1 AEFWFCAVHNGHLF
15 SFFFFLLCTAVRVI
29 GRSVTIQEG
38 GSATLFCQLIDTVE
52 ELTQITW
59 QKRTRG
65 KPENR
70 NFFVISPDGITE
82 HINGLKDRIDFIGN
96 MQECVGSIAL
106 KNVSLLDEGIYT
118 CIFNIFPSGPFG
130 TEIKLTVLVPP
141 VVSVGPV
148 IIPVAGDGNVTLATC
163 TAAKTRPAAEVS
175 WLLALN
181 TSVRVETSLSLQTD
195 GTYTVTS
202 HLIGVA
208 SKELNQQKVHCL
220 VNHMALHT
228 ELLPFYIFINICSA
242 FLFSDP
248 PQVAYILSV
257 GKATKHQEFLCE
269 ADGNPKPTTFTWRR
283 VNIQVDDKDKLLIPL
298 SSDHNGLYVCEAS
311 NQYGSVTGS
320 LYVYVNRVQCI
331 LSFGFGQET
340 ILMYYYLSFTS
351 INKTLVI
358 YKRRSALH
366 IQKICCI
373 FLFFN
378 CFFFVSL
385 LSVFLFYP
393 YYFLLLFPPLC
404 RIHMDHCGYSGNYS
418 GYYSTFSFVFFS

>member
-1 AEFWFCAVHNGHLF
+1 MMYFQTY
-15 SFFFFLLCTAVRVI
+15 LLLHIVVSTLRHGRITAVRVI

-38 GSATLFCQLIDTVE
+38 GSATLFCQLIDTEE

-228 ELLPFYIFINICSA
+228 ELVLDYTIVIHY
-242 FLFSDP
+242 P

-320 LYVYVNRVQCI
+320 LYVYVNRESTWTTVVI
-331 LSFGFGQET
+331 LGIILVT
-340 ILMYYYLSFTS
+340 ILL
-351 INKTLVI
+351 
-358 YKRRSALH
+358 
-366 IQKICCI
+366 
-373 FLFFN
+373 
-378 CFFFVSL
+378 
-385 LSVFLFYP
+385 
-393 YYFLLLFPPLC
+393 FLLYFFRKRLFTHLVQLW
-404 RIHMDHCGYSGNYS
+404 RGIHHVDRDRDRVPTQSPSQNTRSERTEEQQLGACYTPGLL
-418 GYYSTFSFVFFS
+418 